1 MYSENHLSRRRE
13 KALFEYLKLLEN
25 SKKKIDL
32 LQFFFHLLKI
42 NSLPS
47 ELKTKF
53 EKSRNFSKEDISEI
67 KSVLEK
73 KLLRTEKSKQENLI
87 EDFNDYVE
95 DFFDETIP
103 PEYKMKYP
111 KEFQKICEKI
121 YSIFS
126 EKELDEVKSK
136 NQIKRSFKNKIKNF
150 VKDFLLMQENQLF
163 SSSTLEKSLNE
174 ELRAF
179 ANVIKKEIKELQEIE
194 NVFSLLGIPCGGSN
208 PGGADTNFIAT
219 YFKKNE
225 KIDGIK
231 ELAKEIGKHGE
242 IKEQKSAKK
251 QRTYRGN
258 IIGLEFSNDVNRIL
272 PSELAL
278 LMNEETELLFY
289 KKFAEKKLMSFSY
302 GKKATGEKQEKGPA
316 IICIDTSGSM
326 NGEPEDIAKSLSLF
340 ILLECIKEKRSCYII
355 SFSVSIECLDLTN
368 IGDKGVLNKFLNF
381 LGHSFHG
388 GTDFEL
394 CLNHALEIL
403 ENKSFKNADVLVI
416 SDFCVG
422 DFSNDFLQKI
432 AKQKSLDTRFFSL
445 LVGRKFDGNQEVINQ
460 FTDNWCYEENK
471 IMKCKN

>member
-1 MYSENHLSRRRE
+1 
-13 KALFEYLKLLEN
+13 
-25 SKKKIDL
+25 
-32 LQFFFHLLKI
+32 
-42 NSLPS
+42 
-47 ELKTKF
+47 
-53 EKSRNFSKEDISEI
+53 
-67 KSVLEK
+67 
-73 KLLRTEKSKQENLI
+73 
-87 EDFNDYVE
+87 
-95 DFFDETIP
+95 
-103 PEYKMKYP
+103 MKYP
-111 KEFQKICEKI
+111 KEFQKLCEKI

-126 EKELDEVKSK
+126 EKEVDEVKSK

-179 ANVIKKEIKELQEIE
+179 ANAIKKEIKELQEIE

-208 PGGADTNFIAT
+208 PGGADTNFITT
-219 YFKKNE
+219 YFKKSEN
-225 KIDGIK
+225 IAGIK

-242 IKEQKSAKK
+242 TREQKSAKK

-326 NGEPEDIAKSLSLF
+326 NCEPEDIAKSLSLF

-355 SFSVSIECLDLTN
+355 SFSVSIECLDLIN

-388 GTDFEL
+388 GTDFEP

>member
-1 MYSENHLSRRRE
+1 MQNF
-13 KALFEYLKLLEN
+13 A
-25 SKKKIDL
+25 
-32 LQFFFHLLKI
+32 
-42 NSLPS
+42 
-47 ELKTKF
+47 
-53 EKSRNFSKEDISEI
+53 KS
-67 KSVLEK
+67 
-73 KLLRTEKSKQENLI
+73 
-87 EDFNDYVE
+87 
-95 DFFDETIP
+95 
-103 PEYKMKYP
+103 
-111 KEFQKICEKI
+111 
-121 YSIFS
+121 
-126 EKELDEVKSK
+126 
-136 NQIKRSFKNKIKNF
+136 
-150 VKDFLLMQENQLF
+150 
-163 SSSTLEKSLNE
+163 
-174 ELRAF
+174 
-179 ANVIKKEIKELQEIE
+179 IKKEIKELQEIE
-194 NVFSLLGIPCGGSN
+194 NAFSLLGIPCGGSN

-219 YFKKNE
+219 YFKQSE

-231 ELAKEIGKHGE
+231 EFAKEIGKHGE
-242 IKEQKSAKK
+242 TKEQKSAKK

-258 IIGLEFSNDVNRIL
+258 IIGLEFSNDVNRIF

-355 SFSVSIECLDLTN
+355 SFSVSIEWLDLTN

-381 LGHSFHG
+381 LRHSFHG
-388 GTDFEL
+388 GTDFEP

>member
-1 MYSENHLSRRRE
+1 MYSEKHLSRRRE
-13 KALFEYLKLLEN
+13 KALFEYLKSLEN

-32 LQFFFHLLKI
+32 LQVFFHLLKI

-53 EKSRNFSKEDISEI
+53 EKSRNFSNEDILEL
-67 KSVLEK
+67 KLCLEK
-73 KLLRTEKSKQENLI
+73 SLLGTEKSNQERLI
-87 EDFNDYVE
+87 EDFNDYMD

-111 KEFQKICEKI
+111 KEFQKLCEKI

-126 EKELDEVKSK
+126 EKELDEINSE
-136 NQIKRSFKNKIKNF
+136 NQIKKSFKNKIKNF
-150 VKDFLLMQENQLF
+150 GKDFLSMQENQFF
-163 SSSTLEKSLNE
+163 SSSTLEKALNE
-174 ELRAF
+174 EMQNF
-179 ANVIKKEIKELQEIE
+179 AKSIKKEIKELQEIE
-194 NVFSLLGIPCGGSN
+194 NVFSLLGIPCG
-208 PGGADTNFIAT
+208 ADTNFIAT
-219 YFKKNE
+219 YFKKSE

-242 IKEQKSAKK
+242 TKEQKLAKK

-258 IIGLEFSNDVNRIL
+258 IIGLEFSNDVNRML

-368 IGDKGVLNKFLNF
+368 IGDKGVLNKFIDF

-388 GTDFEL
+388 GTDFEP
-394 CLNHALEIL
+394 CLNHALQIL

-432 AKQKSLDTRFFSL
+432 ANQKKLDTRFFSL
-445 LVGRKFDGNQEVINQ
+445 LVGRNFDGNQEVINQ
-460 FTDNWCYEENK
+460 FTDNWCYEKNK
-471 IMKCKN
+471 IVKIKK